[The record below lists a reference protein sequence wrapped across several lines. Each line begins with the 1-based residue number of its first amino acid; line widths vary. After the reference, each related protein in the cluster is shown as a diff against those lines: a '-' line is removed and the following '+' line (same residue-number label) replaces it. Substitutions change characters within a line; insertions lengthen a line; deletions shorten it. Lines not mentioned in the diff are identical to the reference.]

1 MDSEN
6 AANDL
11 KINFHLELA
20 LTCSESW
27 VRHPSH
33 LDLMY
38 TSRNFTVFVDP
49 TGLEPGVHSAYVQA
63 IDVKKPDKGA
73 LFEIP
78 VTVVIKEPLDV
89 SVPKPV
95 VTYKHVSINH

>member
-1 MDSEN
+1 MPDAKWFYLPLFFRVN
-6 AANDL
+6 C
-11 KINFHLELA
+11 I
-20 LTCSESW
+20 
-27 VRHPSH
+27 
-33 LDLMY
+33 
-38 TSRNFTVFVDP
+38 
-49 TGLEPGVHSAYVQA
+49 GVHSAYVQA